1 MDTGDFGTAWGGIS
15 GVQTALPVV
24 WTEASARGYGLLDV
38 ARWQSSRTAAVAGL
52 PGKGAIA
59 VGNDADL
66 VVWDPDASFV
76 VDAATLAQ
84 RHPIS
89 PWHGRTLRG
98 VVHTTYLRGTAVDPA
113 GRALGRLL
121 RRGERVS

>member
-1 MDTGDFGTAWGGIS
+1 LDTGDFGTAWGGIA

-24 WTEASARGYGLLDV
+24 WTEALSRGFGLLDV
-38 ARWQSSRTAAVAGL
+38 ARWQSARPATLAGL

-66 VVWDPDASFV
+66 VVWDPAAEFV
-76 VDAATLAQ
+76 VDAAALAQ

-98 VVHTTYLRGTAVDPA
+98 VVHTTYLRGASVDLDAPA
-113 GRALGRLL
+113 RGALL
-121 RRGERVS
+121 RRGERVR